1 MRKEVNGVLKN
12 SHYIE
17 IDKDDLY
24 RLYIVEKMKLVDIAK
39 HYYVSHPTI
48 INRLKE
54 YGFYKKWKWKEKK
67 NAK

>member
-17 IDKDDLY
+17 IDKNELY
-24 RLYIVEKMKLVDIAK
+24 NLYIVEKRKLVDIAK
-39 HYYVSHPTI
+39 IYYVSHPTI

-54 YGFYKKWKWKEKK
+54 FGLYIKRKEKK
-67 NAK
+67 NAKQI